1 MRIRFWGTRGS
12 LPQPGHGTLRYGGN
26 TSCVEVRADDG
37 TLVILDCGTGA
48 YPLGRHLQ
56 AAHDGPIHG
65 HLLVGHTHWDH
76 IQGFPFFAP
85 LFDPCNVWELYA
97 PGGRGQQLE
106 ASLAGQMA
114 YEYFPIT
121 LEALQA
127 EVQLHDLTEGVFN
140 LGGIRVT
147 AQYLNH
153 PALTLGYR
161 LEADGVTLVYATDY
175 EPHSLYPLE
184 APPGAAPIHH
194 EDRRHVRFLEGADLV
209 IHDAQYTLDDFPAKA
224 GWGHTPM
231 ERAVDYALQAQVKQL
246 ALFHHD
252 PDRNDEAVDAL
263 CERARARAAAG
274 HTGLEVF
281 AAAEG
286 QIVELSQ
293 DAARPRSSLR
303 DEGSALLSQIPSE
316 PHTVIVVDD
325 DPMMVHLI
333 QRALQAEGVNVV
345 TVADGEAALQ
355 LARQAPPSLILLDM
369 ILPGIDGLSV
379 CRALRAEANPHLC
392 DVPIVM
398 LTGEKLQEADVAA
411 AFADGVTDYL
421 TKPIKPTLLRA
432 RIRAWLMRASVA
444 YAQS

>member
-1 MRIRFWGTRGS
+1 
-12 LPQPGHGTLRYGGN
+12 
-26 TSCVEVRADDG
+26 VEVRASDG

-48 YPLGRHLQ
+48 YSLGRELLATQ
-56 AAHDGPIHG
+56 PAPIHG

-85 LFDPCNVWELYA
+85 LFVPGNVWELYA

-121 LEALQA
+121 LDALLA
-127 EVQLHDLTEGVFN
+127 EVRLHDLTEGVFN
-140 LGGIRVT
+140 LGSIRVT

-161 LEADGVTLVYATDY
+161 LEVDGVTLVYATDY
-175 EPHSLYPLE
+175 EPHSLLPLE
-184 APPGAAPIHH
+184 ARPGTTPIHH
-194 EDRRHVRFLEGADLV
+194 GDRRHVRFLEGADLV
-209 IHDAQYTLDDFPAKA
+209 IHDAQYTLSDFPAKA

-231 ERAVDYALQAQVKQL
+231 ERAVDYALLGQVKRL

-252 PDRNDEAVDAL
+252 PDRNDEAVDQL
-263 CERARARAAAG
+263 CERARTRAAASD
-274 HTGLEVF
+274 TDLEIF

-286 QIVELSQ
+286 QIIELAQ
-293 DAARPRSSLR
+293 GTPRPRPSLIP
-303 DEGSALLSQIPSE
+303 EASALLSQAPTE
-316 PHTVIVVDD
+316 PHTVMIVDD
-325 DPMMVHLI
+325 DPVMVHLI
-333 QRALQAEGVNVV
+333 QASLRAEGVNIL
-345 TVADGEAALQ
+345 TTTDGEAALR
-355 LARQAPPSLILLDM
+355 LARQEHPSLILLDI

-379 CRALRAEANPHLC
+379 CQELRAETDPRLC

-398 LTGEKLQEADVAA
+398 LTGEKLQEMDLAT
-411 AFADGVTDYL
+411 AFAAGVTDYL

-432 RIRAWLMRASVA
+432 RVRTWLMRTSTA
-444 YAQS
+444 YVKS